1 MIQKVQKTTY
11 PEKYD
16 LRDYK
21 RVTKVK
27 NQGNEGYCWSFG
39 SSASIES
46 NILTN
51 PNLSKK
57 DW

>member
-27 NQGNEGYCWSFG
+27 NQGNEGY
-39 SSASIES
+39 
-46 NILTN
+46 
-51 PNLSKK
+51 
-57 DW
+57 